1 VSTAYSLPPL
11 PYAYDA
17 LEPWCSAATLE
28 LHHDKHHQAY
38 VDGANE
44 AAEGIRQAD
53 PDDKPKMA
61 GLLAL
66 LEFNLGGHVLHSLFW
81 ENLSPSE
88 VEVPGALAAR
98 FDADFG
104 GRQRAEQLLT
114 AACTGVR
121 GSGWGVLAF
130 DPLGDRLHIGA
141 VGDHQRQF
149 APGLVT
155 LGVIDVWEHAYYL
168 VHKND
173 RPGWVKQAVA
183 HLDWGTIDARL
194 AAAVAAAPDMLVT
207 SR

>member
-1 VSTAYSLPPL
+1 MSIPYRLPPL

-17 LEPWCSAATLE
+17 LEPWCNAETLE
-28 LHHDKHHQAY
+28 LHHDKHHKAY

-44 AAEGIRQAD
+44 ALEGIAAAD
-53 PDDKPKMA
+53 PQDKPTMA
-61 GLLAL
+61 GLHAL

-88 VEVPGALAAR
+88 VAVPRPLASR
-98 FDADFG
+98 FDSDFG
-104 GRQRAEQLLT
+104 GEQRAKDLLT

-141 VGDHQRQF
+141 VGDHQREF
-149 APGLVT
+149 APGLIT

-183 HLDWGTIDARL
+183 HLDWNAIDTRL
-194 AAAVAAAPDMLVT
+194 GGALESAPNMLVAV
-207 SR
+207 R